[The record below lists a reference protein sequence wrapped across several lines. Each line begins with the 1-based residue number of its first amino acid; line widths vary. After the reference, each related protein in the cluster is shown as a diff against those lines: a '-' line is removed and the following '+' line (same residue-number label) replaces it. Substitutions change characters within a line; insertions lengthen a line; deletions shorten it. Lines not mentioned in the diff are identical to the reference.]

1 MSDLLFKTDEGVFS
15 YRVAGVCVHDGCV
28 LLQSTSNDPSLA
40 FPGGHVAF
48 GETNGETLARE
59 FAEEM
64 GAEIKVHGLRWAAEV
79 FFPWGERRC
88 HQICLYYDVE
98 IVGGIP
104 MRGSFVGREQIGGR
118 KFELMFRWVPI
129 EKLGGEG
136 FVVYPTQCAE
146 LLKNGGGDV
155 AHFVYRED

>member
-1 MSDLLFKTDEGVFS
+1 MRDLLFKTEDGVFS
-15 YRVAGVCVHDGCV
+15 YRAAGVCIHDGCV

-48 GETNGETLARE
+48 GETNAETLARE

-64 GAEIKVHGLRWAAEV
+64 GAEIKVRDLRWAAEA

-98 IVGGIP
+98 IIGGIP
-104 MRGSFVGREQIGGR
+104 MRGSFIGREQIDGR
-118 KFELMFRWVPI
+118 KFDLIFRWVPI
-129 EKLGGEG
+129 EALGGEG
-136 FVVYPTQCAE
+136 AVVYPTPCAE
-146 LLKNGGGDV
+146 LLKKDDRETV
-155 AHFVYRED
+155 HFIYMED